1 MAIKGQKRCKECR
14 KLFMPR
20 NSLTLCCSIQCGV
33 AYARNNGTGI
43 EVSRKR
49 ALKERIEA
57 ARPLKYWQDRTQA
70 TVNAYVRLRDRDLPC
85 ISCGKK
91 TGAKMNAGHWRS
103 RGARPDIRYDAETN
117 IFLQCEHCNTYRSG
131 HIQGFREGLIAK
143 YGEAWVIEQE
153 ETPPT
158 IRRYRREDLEEIKAH
173 YGKLI
178 NAIKAD
184 I

>member
-1 MAIKGQKRCKECR
+1 MKGRKRCKQC
-14 KLFMPR
+14 KSLYMPFL
-20 NSLTLCCSIQCGV
+20 STQLCCGPQCAV
-33 AYARNNGTGI
+33 LYAREKGTGI

-49 ALKERIEA
+49 AMRERREA
-57 ARPLKYWQDRTQA
+57 ARPLKYWQDRTQT